1 MIFMFLILINVAF
14 SKTKNN
20 NVLIFTFDVP
30 AFCPFE
36 NNNRFCLNVI
46 VACSGYG
53 AVALCHIIF
62 DFDMLR

>member
-1 MIFMFLILINVAF
+1 MIFIFLILINVVF

-20 NVLIFTFDVP
+20 NVLIFLLLKRSRFVL
-30 AFCPFE
+30 FE
-36 NNNRFCLNVI
+36 NNNRFRLSVI

-62 DFDMLR
+62 

>member
-1 MIFMFLILINVAF
+1 MIFIFLILINVAF

-20 NVLIFTFDVP
+20 NVLIFLLLKRSGFVL
-30 AFCPFE
+30 FE

-53 AVALCHIIF
+53 VVALCHIIF
-62 DFDMLR
+62 

>member
-1 MIFMFLILINVAF
+1 MIFIFLILINVAF

-20 NVLIFTFDVP
+20 NVLIFLLMKRSRFVL
-30 AFCPFE
+30 FE

-46 VACSGYG
+46 VACHCYG

-62 DFDMLR
+62 